1 MTHCGLIFFL
11 LNTQDDFVRTSRVA
25 STVFCRMSVVRA
37 ENAGGGDNMAGH
49 SHWAGIRYKKAQVDA
64 RRGRLF
70 SKLARQIMI
79 AAREGGGDPESNIKL
94 KYAIEKAKEANMPKE
109 NIERAIRR
117 GTGESSDAAHFEEV
131 IYEGYAP
138 GGVAVLI
145 QVLTD
150 NRNRTAGELRYIFSK
165 KGGSLSEKGSVA
177 WMFDLKGMI
186 LVEKEQIDEDA
197 ILELALEAGAEDIK
211 AEGDFWTVYTQPSD
225 FEAVKDAFRKH
236 GIKWKVAE
244 LSRIPKSSV
253 KLDAGVGRK
262 VLELLN
268 ALEEHDDVQQVWANF
283 DIPEDVMEQVAKEVE

>member
-1 MTHCGLIFFL
+1 
-11 LNTQDDFVRTSRVA
+11 
-25 STVFCRMSVVRA
+25 
-37 ENAGGGDNMAGH
+37 MAGH
-49 SHWAGIRYKKAQVDA
+49 SHWAGIKYKKAQVDA
-64 RRGRLF
+64 RRGKLF
-70 SKLARQIMI
+70 SKLARQIMV

-94 KYAIEKAKEANMPKE
+94 KYAIEKAKAANMPKE
-109 NIERAIRR
+109 NIERAIKR
-117 GTGESSDAAHFEEV
+117 GIGESTDAAKFEEV

-186 LVEKEQIDEDA
+186 LVEKEKIDEDA
-197 ILELALEAGAEDIK
+197 ILELALDAGAEDIK
-211 AEGDFWTVYTQPSD
+211 SEGDFWVVYTEPSD

-253 KLDAGVGRK
+253 KLNASVGRK

-283 DIPEDVMEQVAKEVE
+283 DIPEEVMEQVAKEVK